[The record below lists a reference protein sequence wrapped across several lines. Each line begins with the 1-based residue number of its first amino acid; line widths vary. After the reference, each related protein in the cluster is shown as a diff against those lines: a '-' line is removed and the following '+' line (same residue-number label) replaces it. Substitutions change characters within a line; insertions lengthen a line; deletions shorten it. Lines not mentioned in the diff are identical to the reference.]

1 MGIKPMNSVE
11 RKAAIDRAMQNC
23 IANEPYDEDPNPQL
37 DVVNKPL
44 HYNAA
49 GIECID
55 AMDAMVEGADV
66 AAHEAYCWQNA
77 FKYLWRWP
85 YKNGL
90 EDLKKARWYID
101 RLISQ
106 IERNGQ

>member
-1 MGIKPMNSVE
+1 MIKSMTTLE
-11 RKAAIDRAMQNC
+11 REASIDRAMQNR
-23 IANEPYDEDPNPQL
+23 IVDEPYDEDPNPQM
-37 DVVNKPL
+37 DVLNKPL
-44 HYNAA
+44 HYNTA

-55 AMDAMVEGADV
+55 EMSAMSEGANV
-66 AAHEAYCWQNA
+66 KPHQAYCWQNA

-106 IERNGQ
+106 IVKHRS